1 MKDEK
6 TTLAK
11 RIKEMKFGQFLFLY
25 LVARN
30 SGDTMTNEVLE
41 ELKTLPMGK
50 TKMKKCNKTPSEE

>member
-50 TKMKKCNKTPSEE
+50 TKMKKRNKTPSEE